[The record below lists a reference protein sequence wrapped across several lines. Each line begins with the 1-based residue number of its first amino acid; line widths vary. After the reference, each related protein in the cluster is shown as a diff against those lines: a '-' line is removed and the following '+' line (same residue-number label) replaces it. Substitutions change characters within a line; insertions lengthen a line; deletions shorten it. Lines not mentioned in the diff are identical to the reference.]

1 MFKLR
6 SHRAHY
12 TMYHE
17 VIDALK
23 SALPVSE
30 CTLANFLKY
39 TKIIRIP
46 KGKLLLS
53 EGDICEKLCFLGSGL
68 VRGYYLAEDGI
79 GGFADVTEW
88 FAAEND
94 FFLAAESF
102 INQTPA
108 RECIEA
114 LESSVIV
121 YITKSDLYHL
131 YQQDPHVNG
140 IGRMIAEH
148 FLLVHLQQLR
158 EMRTLSASEKL
169 EVFRSRSANLF
180 QRVPQKHIASYLGI
194 SENYVSKL
202 KAKR

>member
-1 MFKLR
+1 
-6 SHRAHY
+6 
-12 TMYHE
+12 
-17 VIDALK
+17 
-23 SALPVSE
+23 
-30 CTLANFLKY
+30 
-39 TKIIRIP
+39 
-46 KGKLLLS
+46 
-53 EGDICEKLCFLGSGL
+53 
-68 VRGYYLAEDGI
+68 
-79 GGFADVTEW
+79 
-88 FAAEND
+88 
-94 FFLAAESF
+94 
-102 INQTPA
+102 
-108 RECIEA
+108 
-114 LESSVIV
+114 VIV
-121 YITKSDLYHL
+121 YINKSDLYHL

>member
-1 MFKLR
+1 
-6 SHRAHY
+6 
-12 TMYHE
+12 MYLD

-30 CTLANFLKY
+30 CTFANFLKC

-46 KGKLLLS
+46 KGKLLVS
-53 EGDICEKLCFLGSGL
+53 EGDICDKLYFLGSGL
-68 VRGYYLAEDGI
+68 VRGYELSVDGS

-88 FAAEND
+88 FAAEHD

-102 INQTPA
+102 IHQTPA

-114 LESSVIV
+114 LEPSVIV
-121 YITKSDLYHL
+121 YIARNDLYHL
-131 YQQDPHVNG
+131 YQQDPHANA

-148 FLLVHLQQLR
+148 FWLTHLRQLR
-158 EMRTLSASEKL
+158 EMRTLSAPMKL
-169 EVFRSRSANLF
+169 EVFRSRAANLL

-202 KAKR
+202 KARR